1 MSRTF
6 EQLLIAAA
14 PSLFVVLWAS
24 GFIAAK
30 FGLPYVEPLTFL
42 TLRMIGIVIL
52 LGAVIALTRPKWPDR
67 LGIVRSALT
76 GLMVHGLYLGGVFV
90 SIENGLSAGVIAL
103 LVSLQP
109 VLTSTIANRWL
120 GERVVPRQWL
130 GLALGLAGVYLIVR
144 ENVAA
149 GEAKPLAWFAGTV
162 ALMGITAGTLYQ
174 KRFGGSI
181 DWRTGMWVQYVA
193 AGILFALGAAV
204 FENRVVHWTPQFIFA
219 LSWMVLVMSL
229 GAVWLLYFLIRRSA
243 ATRVVSLFYLTPP
256 VTALMAWLFFD
267 ERLAPLALWRHGDLR
282 GRRVSRQ
289 LASGWCNGVMRANV
303 RRKAHTV
310 QEQIMSA
317 RGPIEY
323 RDAGPEVRAVFDDI
337 KRTRKVED
345 VNNFWKYLAH
355 DPATLK
361 RTWESV
367 KETMAPGALD
377 AVTKEMIYLAVS
389 VTNGC
394 GYCIASHGAAARK
407 AGMSEK
413 MFGELMAV
421 VGMANETN
429 RLANG
434 YRVPIDAAFER

>member
-1 MSRTF
+1 MPRTF
-6 EQLLIAAA
+6 EQLVIAAA

-52 LGAVIALTRPKWPDR
+52 LGAVIVLTRPKWPDR
-67 LGIVRSALT
+67 IGIFRSALT

-149 GEAKPLAWFAGTV
+149 GEAKPVAWLFGTLA
-162 ALMGITAGTLYQ
+162 LIGITVGTLYQ
-174 KRFGGSI
+174 KRFGSSI

-193 AGILFALGAAV
+193 AGILFALGAAM
-204 FENRVVHWTPQFIFA
+204 FENRVVQWTPQFVFA
-219 LSWMVLVMSL
+219 LSWMVFVMSL
-229 GAVWLLYFLIRRSA
+229 AAVWLLYYLIRRSA

-267 ERLAPLALWRHGDLR
+267 ERLAPLALAGMASCVAGVFLVNWRIG
-282 GRRVSRQ
+282 
-289 LASGWCNGVMRANV
+289 
-303 RRKAHTV
+303 
-310 QEQIMSA
+310 
-317 RGPIEY
+317 
-323 RDAGPEVRAVFDDI
+323 
-337 KRTRKVED
+337 
-345 VNNFWKYLAH
+345 
-355 DPATLK
+355 
-361 RTWESV
+361 
-367 KETMAPGALD
+367 
-377 AVTKEMIYLAVS
+377 
-389 VTNGC
+389 
-394 GYCIASHGAAARK
+394 GAAA
-407 AGMSEK
+407 
-413 MFGELMAV
+413 
-421 VGMANETN
+421 
-429 RLANG
+429 
-434 YRVPIDAAFER
+434 

>member
-1 MSRTF
+1 MPGLAV
-6 EQLLIAAA
+6 EQNRAPRAAEDLAVFVA
-14 PSLFVVLWAS
+14 PGIFVMLWAS

-52 LGAVIALTRPKWPDR
+52 LGAVIVLTRPKWPDR
-67 LGIVRSALT
+67 VGIVRSALT

-130 GLALGLAGVYLIVR
+130 GLALGFAGVYLIVR

-162 ALMGITAGTLYQ
+162 ALVGITAGTLYQ
-174 KRFGGSI
+174 KHFGGSI

-204 FENRVVHWTPQFIFA
+204 FEEHVVQWTPQFIFA
-219 LSWMVLVMSL
+219 LSWMVFVMSL

-256 VTALMAWLFFD
+256 VTALMAWLWFD
-267 ERLAPLALWRHGDLR
+267 ERLAPLAL
-282 GRRVSRQ
+282 
-289 LASGWCNGVMRANV
+289 
-303 RRKAHTV
+303 
-310 QEQIMSA
+310 
-317 RGPIEY
+317 
-323 RDAGPEVRAVFDDI
+323 
-337 KRTRKVED
+337 
-345 VNNFWKYLAH
+345 
-355 DPATLK
+355 
-361 RTWESV
+361 
-367 KETMAPGALD
+367 
-377 AVTKEMIYLAVS
+377 
-389 VTNGC
+389 
-394 GYCIASHGAAARK
+394 
-407 AGMSEK
+407 AGM
-413 MFGELMAV
+413 AV
-421 VGMANETN
+421 CVAGVFLVNWRVGGAP
-429 RLANG
+429 A
-434 YRVPIDAAFER
+434 